1 MPFKISSDLDL
12 AFPKKRKGQKLLPSV
27 VAGGPRPRLSASLT
41 ATFAMGKL
49 SKDPARLA
57 KKESAAVERALER

>member
-12 AFPKKRKGQKLLPSV
+12 AFPKKRKGQKLPPSV
-27 VAGGPRPRLSASLT
+27 AGARDSRLSASLT